1 MRIIVKDAFK
11 CDELYHAFTEYLD
24 YEFLKEEHYTSR
36 RIIVKDAFKC
46 DEIDLDK
53 HMEALSN
60 NPLFTDDYI
69 IEEAKYKLEVSLEN
83 YAEMPTE
90 LEYKKEANQ
99 LKRFI
104 KKYKLKGER

>member
-1 MRIIVKDAFK
+1 MMRKIVKDAFK

-24 YEFLKEEHYTSR
+24 HEFLKEEHYT
-36 RIIVKDAFKC
+36 
-46 DEIDLDK
+46 DELDLVK

-90 LEYKKEANQ
+90 SVYKKEANQ

-104 KKYKLKGER
+104 KKYKLKGEK